1 MLIWKKKERPPKN
14 VWKKLPK
21 IRKEA
26 KNLGS
31 RFYFTGKKDIN
42 GEIFIK
48 YTSSGT
54 TANFFLKD
62 SHRKHRNE
70 YEKKPHIQE
79 YRKKYRKNNQKKI
92 KNLMKNFLEKN
103 PDYIMNWNRNKYKD
117 EDNRAHRRK
126 TKRNWER
133 RRKKNDPSYKIIK
146 SHYSRINQLIKNS
159 KAKKTMELLGC
170 SRDFF
175 IDHLK
180 KQFTKGMTIENYGTF
195 WHVDHIIPLY
205 TFKNL
210 TTSLEAQ
217 TIAFNYKNTRPLK
230 AQDNLRRP
238 KGLKSKNF

>member
-1 MLIWKKKERPPKN
+1 MISNIDKPLMFHNIKEEIIYASAYIDGEGHIEFKTRLKKNGRG
-14 VWKKLPK
+14 K
-21 IRKEA
+21 IYPCKAIRIEVCNTDFKPVEDL
-26 KNLGS
+26 KNLFDCG
-31 RFYFTGKKDIN
+31 
-42 GEIFIK
+42 FISYPK
-48 YTSSGT
+48 
-54 TANFFLKD
+54 
-62 SHRKHRNE
+62 
-70 YEKKPHIQE
+70 
-79 YRKKYRKNNQKKI
+79 
-92 KNLMKNFLEKN
+92 
-103 PDYIMNWNRNKYKD
+103 
-117 EDNRAHRRK
+117 
-126 TKRNWER
+126 R